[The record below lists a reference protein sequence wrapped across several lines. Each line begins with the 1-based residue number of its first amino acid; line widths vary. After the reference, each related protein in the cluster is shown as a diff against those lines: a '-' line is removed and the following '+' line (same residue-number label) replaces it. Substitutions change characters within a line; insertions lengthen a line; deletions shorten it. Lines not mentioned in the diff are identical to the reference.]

1 MPFDF
6 HTSKKKELPMIAV
19 RRTYL
24 PKPGTGGKLAALV
37 HEASSAME
45 SAGYKK
51 PTVYKSWHGSH
62 GMLQTEQLWD
72 STTDYE
78 MSRSVVRKTPS
89 ITTIFDQIYPLL
101 AETHNTEIFEITS

>member
-1 MPFDF
+1 
-6 HTSKKKELPMIAV
+6 MIAV

-37 HEASSAME
+37 HEACSAME
-45 SAGYKK
+45 AAGYKK
-51 PTVYKSWHGSH
+51 PTVYKGWHGSH

-72 STTDYE
+72 STADYE
-78 MSRSVVRKTPS
+78 TSRSAVRKTPS
-89 ITTIFDQIYPLL
+89 ITTIFEQIYPVL

>member
-1 MPFDF
+1 
-6 HTSKKKELPMIAV
+6 MIAV

-37 HEASSAME
+37 REASSAME
-45 SAGYKK
+45 VAGYRK
-51 PTVYKSWHGSH
+51 PTVYRGWHGSH

-72 STTDYE
+72 SIADYE
-78 MSRSVVRKTPS
+78 ASRSAVRKTHG

-101 AETHNTEIFEITS
+101 AETHTTDIFEISE

>member
-1 MPFDF
+1 
-6 HTSKKKELPMIAV
+6 MIAV

-37 HEASSAME
+37 REASSAME
-45 SAGYKK
+45 AAGYRK
-51 PTVYKSWHGSH
+51 PAVYRGWHGSH

-72 STTDYE
+72 SIADYE
-78 MSRSVVRKTPS
+78 ASRSAVRKTPG

-101 AETHNTEIFEITS
+101 AETHTTDIFEISE

>member
-1 MPFDF
+1 
-6 HTSKKKELPMIAV
+6 MIAV

-37 HEASSAME
+37 REASSAME
-45 SAGYKK
+45 VAGYRK
-51 PTVYKSWHGSH
+51 PTVYRGWHGSH

-72 STTDYE
+72 SIADYE
-78 MSRSVVRKTPS
+78 ASRSAVRKTPD

-101 AETHNTEIFEITS
+101 AETHTTDIFEISE

>member
-1 MPFDF
+1 
-6 HTSKKKELPMIAV
+6 MIAV

-37 HEASSAME
+37 REASGAMKA
-45 SAGYKK
+45 AGYRK
-51 PTVYKSWHGSH
+51 PTVYRGWHGSH

-72 STTDYE
+72 SIADYE
-78 MSRSVVRKTPS
+78 ASRSAVRNTPG

-101 AETHNTEIFEITS
+101 AETHTTDIFEISE